1 MLKKLMSVVLIGL
14 ISFVAGSYYTK
25 NNPSTDLFDLK
36 KNGVS
41 LFAST
46 PENINTAID
55 DLKIVITT
63 SLDFMNSKIDNLLIP
78 ENDGSNT
85 VKEKPSKSTNQL
97 DKPVNDLQQID
108 VDHEDKEQMPASGG
122 MAI

>member
-1 MLKKLMSVVLIGL
+1 MFKKLMSAVLIGL
-14 ISFVAGSYYTK
+14 ISFLAGSYYTM

-36 KNGVS
+36 KSGVN

-63 SLDFMNSKIDNLLIP
+63 SLDFVNSKIDNLLIRK
-78 ENDGSNT
+78 T
-85 VKEKPSKSTNQL
+85 MV
-97 DKPVNDLQQID
+97 QI
-108 VDHEDKEQMPASGG
+108 Q
-122 MAI
+122 

>member
-1 MLKKLMSVVLIGL
+1 MFKKLISVVLIGS

-36 KNGVS
+36 KNSVS
-41 LFAST
+41 LFVT

-63 SLDFMNSKIDNLLIP
+63 SLDFVNSKIDNLLIP

-85 VKEKPSKSTNQL
+85 VKERPSSPKNHINN
-97 DKPVNDLQQID
+97 PVDDLQQID

-122 MAI
+122 IGI